1 MQNMWSEV
9 IYSVKIHMDCPQYF
23 CLNGVN
29 VDRTF
34 DKILYV
40 VDNSDMPTMFYHPW
54 YEQAQWMTPST
65 DGAILHYSKQN

>member
-1 MQNMWSEV
+1 
-9 IYSVKIHMDCPQYF
+9 MDCPQYF

-54 YEQAQWMTPST
+54 YEQAQ
-65 DGAILHYSKQN
+65 